1 MQLVTLISDWNSS
14 DYYIGAIK
22 GRILSSCP
30 TVTIVDVN
38 HQIASYNITQAAFVV
53 KNTYKNFPKGTIHIL
68 SINSETCKEKPHV
81 IVKYDGHYFIG
92 TDNGMFHLFIERET
106 ELIVEIDSEKDNSSF
121 PELSIFSKIA
131 CEIINNSDIAKL
143 GVEKKSLFKQLP
155 VLPAIEESL
164 IIGKVI
170 YIDSFN
176 NVISNVTKELF
187 EKVQKNRR
195 FDIYVQSKSNRI
207 SKINKKYNETSEG
220 ELLAIFNSTGYLEI
234 AIRNGKAAQLF
245 NLTTNSSIRIV
256 FNDSKNSEND
266 LQGRLF

>member
-1 MQLVTLISDWNSS
+1 MQLITLISDWNSS

-30 TVTIVDVN
+30 TVNIVDVN
-38 HQIASYNITQAAFVV
+38 HQIANYNITQAAFVL
-53 KNTYKNFPKGTIHIL
+53 KNTYHNFPKGTIHII
-68 SINSETCKEKPHV
+68 SINSESGKDKPHV
-81 IVKYDGHYFIG
+81 ILKYDGHYFIG
-92 TDNGMFHLFIERET
+92 ADNGMFHLFT
-106 ELIVEIDSEKDNSSF
+106 EGKSDLIIEIDSEKENSSF
-121 PELSIFSKIA
+121 PELHVFARVA
-131 CEIINNSDIAKL
+131 CDIINESDISKL
-143 GVEKKSLFKQLP
+143 GKEKKSLFRQLP

-170 YIDSFN
+170 YIDSYY
-176 NVISNVTKELF
+176 NVITNVSKDLF
-187 EKVQKNRR
+187 EQVRKNRS

-207 SKINKKYNETSEG
+207 SKINNKYNETSMG
-220 ELLAIFNSTGYLEI
+220 ELLAIFNSAGYLEI

-256 FNDSKNSEND
+256 FNDHKNRKND

>member
-30 TVTIVDVN
+30 TAIIVDVN

-53 KNTYKNFPKGTIHIL
+53 KNTYRNFPKGTIHIL
-68 SINSETCKEKPHV
+68 SINSEAGKENPHV
-81 IVKYDGHYFIG
+81 LVKYDGHYFIG
-92 TDNGMFHLFIERET
+92 TDNGMFHLFIEGKA
-106 ELIVEIDSEKDNSSF
+106 ELIIEIDTKNAYTSF
-121 PELSIFSKIA
+121 PELDVFAKIA
-131 CEIINNSDIAKL
+131 CQIIEGEDVAKL
-143 GVEKKSLFKQLP
+143 GKEKKLLYKQLP

-170 YIDSFN
+170 YIDSFY
-176 NVISNVTKELF
+176 NVITNVSKELF
-187 EKVQKNRR
+187 EQVQKKRSFN
-195 FDIYVQSKSNRI
+195 IYVQSKSNRI
-207 SKINKKYNETSEG
+207 SKINKKYAETSLG
-220 ELLAIFNSTGYLEI
+220 ELLAIFNSAGYLEI

-256 FNDSKNSEND
+256 FDDDKNSKNE

>member
-1 MQLVTLISDWNSS
+1 MQLITLISDWNSS

-38 HQIASYNITQAAFVV
+38 HQITSYNITQAAFVV

-68 SINSETCKEKPHV
+68 SINSEASKEKPHV
-81 IVKYDGHYFIG
+81 LVRYDGHYFIG
-92 TDNGMFHLFIERET
+92 TDNGMFHLFIEGKT
-106 ELIVEIDSEKDNSSF
+106 ESIIEIDTEAVESSF
-121 PELSIFSKIA
+121 PELDVFAKVACQIIKKEDITKIG
-131 CEIINNSDIAKL
+131 K
-143 GVEKKSLFKQLP
+143 KRKSLLKQLP

-170 YIDSFN
+170 YIDSFY
-176 NVISNVTKELF
+176 NVITNVSKELF
-187 EKVQKNRR
+187 EQVRKKRTFN
-195 FDIYVQSKSNRI
+195 IYVQSKSNKI
-207 SKINKKYNETSEG
+207 SKINKKYAETSLG
-220 ELLAIFNSTGYLEI
+220 ELLAIFNSTGHLEI

-256 FNDSKNSEND
+256 FDDNKNSEND